1 MDLENFLK
9 LGSIAT
15 QAIPTVF
22 GTGDKTT
29 ATKQTSTSAL
39 GPDAIA
45 ALQAGITGGKY
56 SSGQAITDTNAAVN
70 NALQMAFRQFMPR
83 IATAQAGQ
91 GIYNSAT
98 TDKAVA
104 QATGEATAQSAK
116 IATDQMAQYQQN
128 ELNAANVLAGA
139 NKSVTGTET
148 TKQAGLIDP
157 MTAAMGMAG
166 LIALNQLGGFSGIG
180 KGIGKGYDWMT
191 GGSHNVGNVVTEG
204 VRKSSNKALDES
216 LNLENILSGISL
228 SPDLSSGSIG
238 KMSLPSWATMSGLGF
253 ESPNV
258 GASSFIE
265 SPSNTGNV
273 QSGGFSEFMSNF
285 GLQGIMQFFQNL
297 F

>member
-1 MDLENFLK
+1 MDLESFLK

-22 GTGDKTT
+22 GTGDKTAT
-29 ATKQTSTSAL
+29 TKQTSTSAL

-56 SSGQAITDTNAAVN
+56 SSQQAITDTNAAVN

-91 GIYNSAT
+91 GIYNSAAT
-98 TDKAVA
+98 EKAVA

-180 KGIGKGYDWMT
+180 NKVSDMFGGGNDVTTAKKSSKGIQSFDDIL
-191 GGSHNVGNVVTEG
+191 S
-204 VRKSSNKALDES
+204 S
-216 LNLENILSGISL
+216 LNIN
-228 SPDLSSGSIG
+228 PQSSS
-238 KMSLPSWATMSGLGF
+238 MSLGNINSGGFNIPSMTIEAPSMPSSDFLGTQ
-253 ESPNV
+253 
-258 GASSFIE
+258 
-265 SPSNTGNV
+265 SNGNV
-273 QSGGFSEFMSNF
+273 QSGGFSDFMSNF

>member
-1 MDLENFLK
+1 MDLESFLK

-22 GTGDKTT
+22 GTGDKTAT
-29 ATKQTSTSAL
+29 TKQTSTSAL

-104 QATGEATAQSAK
+104 AATGEATAQAAK

-180 KGIGKGYDWMT
+180 NKVSGMFGGGNDVTTANAKKNTKG
-191 GGSHNVGNVVTEG
+191 
-204 VRKSSNKALDES
+204 ALD
-216 LNLENILSGISL
+216 IPLSV
-228 SPDLSSGSIG
+228 SPDLSGF
-238 KMSLPSWATMSGLGF
+238 SLGNMNQPSALDFGNFNF

-258 GASSFIE
+258 GASSFLE

-273 QSGGFSEFMSNF
+273 QSGGFSDFMSNF
-285 GLQGIMQFFQNL
+285 GLSGIMQFFQNL